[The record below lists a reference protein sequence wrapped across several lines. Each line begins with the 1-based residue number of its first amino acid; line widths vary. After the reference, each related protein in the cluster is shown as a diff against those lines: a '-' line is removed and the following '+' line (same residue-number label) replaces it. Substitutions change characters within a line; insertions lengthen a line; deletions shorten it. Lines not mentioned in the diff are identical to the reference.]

1 MTVTMTSLVI
11 VTVSVSGLLVGSV
24 VLVVEAGVLQQ
35 QVVPASGLR
44 CELRAEIREL
54 KQDWPGQTPPE

>member
-11 VTVSVSGLLVGSV
+11 VTVSVSCLLVGSV

-54 KQDWPGQTPPE
+54 K